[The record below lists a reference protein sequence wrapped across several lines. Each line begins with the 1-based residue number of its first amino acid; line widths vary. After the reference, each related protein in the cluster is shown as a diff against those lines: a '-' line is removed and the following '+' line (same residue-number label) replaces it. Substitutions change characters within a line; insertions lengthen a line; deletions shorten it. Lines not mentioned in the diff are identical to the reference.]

1 MSAPLS
7 DHIRQ
12 LDQQYSAATY
22 ARFAPVL
29 VRGEGCTVWDADGRA
44 YTDFTSG
51 IGVNSLGFAD
61 PAWVAAIAAQAG
73 KLAHTSNLFYS
84 VPAAELAQ
92 SLCEK
97 SGLARVFFC
106 NSGAEANE
114 CAIKAA
120 RKYSRDRHGAG
131 RHTILTLQ
139 NSFHGRTLAALSATG
154 QDVFHQHFFPFVEG
168 FAYVPANDTAALEAR
183 LAQNDIAALMLEPV
197 QGEGGVAALDTGY
210 LQAARELCR
219 RYDVLLVADEV
230 QTGIGRSGR
239 LFAFEH
245 AGIVPDIVTLAKG
258 LGGGLPVGAV
268 LFGERCADT
277 LGRGDHGSTFGGNP
291 VCCAGALAV
300 LARLDDAF
308 LADVTRK
315 GEALRQA
322 LAALPKVKS
331 VSGLGLMLGVEFDDG
346 ISAADIVRQAQEK
359 GVLFLT
365 AKHKLRLLPPLII
378 SDDDIAR
385 GIAVLREI
393 LSA

>member
-1 MSAPLS
+1 MHNA

-61 PAWVAAIAAQAG
+61 PAWVAAVAAQAG
-73 KLAHTSNLFYS
+73 KIAHTSNLYYNI
-84 VPAAELAQ
+84 PAAELAQ
-92 SLCEK
+92 NLCEK
-97 SGLARVFFC
+97 SSLARVFLC
-106 NSGAEANE
+106 NSGTEANE
-114 CAIKAA
+114 CAIKTA
-120 RKYSRDRHGAG
+120 RKYSRDRYGEA

-154 QDVFHQHFFPFVEG
+154 QDIFHQHYFPFVEG
-168 FAYVPANDTAALEAR
+168 FAHIPANDITALEAR
-183 LAQNDIAALMLEPV
+183 LAHNDIAALMLEPV
-197 QGEGGVAALDTGY
+197 QGEGGVAALDGDY
-210 LQAARELCR
+210 LRAAQALCQR
-219 RYDVLLVADEV
+219 HDVLLIIDEV
-230 QTGIGRSGR
+230 QTGIGRSGK
-239 LFAFEH
+239 LFAYQH
-245 AGIVPDIVTLAKG
+245 HDLAPDIVTLAKG
-258 LGGGLPVGAV
+258 LGGGLPIGAA
-268 LFGERCADT
+268 LFGDKCAAT
-277 LGRGDHGSTFGGNP
+277 LGKSDHGSTFGGNP

-308 LADVTRK
+308 LAEVARK

-331 VSGLGLMLGVEFDDG
+331 VGGLGLMLGVEFNDG
-346 ISAADIVRQAQEK
+346 ISAADVVQQAQTK

-378 SDDDIAR
+378 SDDEIAR
-385 GIAVLREI
+385 GVAVLHDI

>member
-1 MSAPLS
+1 M
-7 DHIRQ
+7 
-12 LDQQYSAATY
+12 
-22 ARFAPVL
+22 
-29 VRGEGCTVWDADGRA
+29 
-44 YTDFTSG
+44 
-51 IGVNSLGFAD
+51 
-61 PAWVAAIAAQAG
+61 
-73 KLAHTSNLFYS
+73 
-84 VPAAELAQ
+84 
-92 SLCEK
+92 
-97 SGLARVFFC
+97 
-106 NSGAEANE
+106 
-114 CAIKAA
+114 
-120 RKYSRDRHGAG
+120 
-131 RHTILTLQ
+131 
-139 NSFHGRTLAALSATG
+139 
-154 QDVFHQHFFPFVEG
+154 
-168 FAYVPANDTAALEAR
+168 
-183 LAQNDIAALMLEPV
+183 
-197 QGEGGVAALDTGY
+197 
-210 LQAARELCR
+210 
-219 RYDVLLVADEV
+219 
-230 QTGIGRSGR
+230 
-239 LFAFEH
+239 
-245 AGIVPDIVTLAKG
+245 
-258 LGGGLPVGAV
+258 GAV

-346 ISAADIVRQAQEK
+346 ISAADVVQQAQEK